1 MSDEVLDSVEVT
13 LRSSDAK
20 SGTAIVVVGI
30 NLDSLEDNFLDNDN
44 LALFCCVEEA
54 ILIIRYGDLRILV

>member
-1 MSDEVLDSVEVT
+1 VT

-30 NLDSLEDNFLDNDN
+30 NFDSLEDNFLDNDN
-44 LALFCCVEEA
+44 LALFCGVEEA
-54 ILIIRYGDLRILV
+54 ILIIRYGDLRKLV

>member
-1 MSDEVLDSVEVT
+1 VT
-13 LRSSDAK
+13 LRSSDSK

-30 NLDSLEDNFLDNDN
+30 NLDSLEDNFLDYDN

-54 ILIIRYGDLRILV
+54 ILIIRHGDLRKLV

>member
-1 MSDEVLDSVEVT
+1 MSDEILDSVEVT

-20 SGTAIVVVGI
+20 SSTAIVVVGI
-30 NLDSLEDNFLDNDN
+30 NLDSLEDNFLDNDY

-54 ILIIRYGDLRILV
+54 ILIIRYGDLRKLV